1 LTGKCKKRKWHVIK
15 ELHAK
20 YEKQI
25 NETSQTKRKNIF
37 FLLFRFPTLSKQ
49 PSRTMKTSR
58 KKKTDNEEW
67 LSQVKFTKK

>member
-15 ELHAK
+15 EFHAK

-37 FLLFRFPTLSKQ
+37 FLLFRFPTFSKQ

-58 KKKTDNEEW
+58 KKNR
-67 LSQVKFTKK
+67 KKERNIAR